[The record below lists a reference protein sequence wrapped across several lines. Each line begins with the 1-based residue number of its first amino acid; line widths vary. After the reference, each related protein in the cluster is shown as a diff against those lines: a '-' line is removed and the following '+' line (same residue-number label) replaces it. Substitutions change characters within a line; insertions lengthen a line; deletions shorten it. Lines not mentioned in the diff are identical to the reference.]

1 MKNGMKSVLVL
12 TSICLIT
19 TLLVA
24 VTNSFTAPVIEKN
37 KADAANQSLV
47 QVLEGAK
54 EFDNL
59 EKPSDSPE
67 SVQDIYMETSGLGYA
82 VTVSVTTS
90 YSKSPMLYTVGVN
103 SQGVITGI
111 KITNYGETKDFGKDV
126 YPETYVGMDSALNG
140 AELVSGVTYS
150 STAFKQGI
158 EDVFTVL
165 IKMDLIKAGE
175 KSEEQKLEEI
185 PGKVLPGANNQT
197 GTAVLKTLEYDAGS
211 IFKAVLEA
219 ANGTGYILVTPD
231 NTVITV
237 NPFGVVAGYDIDGN
251 PKELENSLKNDAA
264 GAVPNLSK
272 QKEEADVKALKKL
285 TGDTAVFTA
294 AVIDTVSS
302 VTNAFVINDGGERLY
317 GFVCR
322 PIGYNNGTMTVY
334 GILDGN
340 GKIKEIK
347 ISEIILYSQYYDD
360 YELDEDAYTEGLKG
374 KDAGTLSEKDTL
386 ISGAT
391 VSGNAINKALT
402 DMFEACGKISEGGN
416 GK

>member
-1 MKNGMKSVLVL
+1 MKSGIKSVIVL

-24 VTNSFTAPVIEKN
+24 LTNHFTAPVIQKN

-54 EFDNL
+54 NFDKL
-59 EKPSDSPE
+59 EKPADAPE

-90 YSKSPMLYTVGVN
+90 YSKSPMLYTVGV
-103 SQGVITGI
+103 SGEGVITGI
-111 KITNYGETKDFGKDV
+111 VITNYGETKDFGKDT
-126 YPETYVGMDSALNG
+126 YPETYLGMDSALNG
-140 AELVSGVTYS
+140 AELVAGVTYS

-158 EDVFTVL
+158 EDVFAAL

-175 KSEEQKLEEI
+175 KSEAQKIKELLDKLI
-185 PGKVLPGANNQT
+185 PGALNDSG
-197 GTAVLKTLEYDAGS
+197 AGS
-211 IFKAVLEA
+211 FNDYTVPDWAQSGYEA
-219 ANGTGYILVTPD
+219 ANGTGYILVSKD
-231 NTVITV
+231 GTVYTV
-237 NPFGVVAGYDIDGN
+237 NPFGKVKAYDTDGKDITDKAQN
-251 PKELENSLKNDAA
+251 LTDAA
-264 GAVPNLSK
+264 GAVPNLSGEK
-272 QKEEADVKALKKL
+272 QEADTKALKKL
-285 TGDTAVFTA
+285 AGDASAFTI
-294 AVIDTVSS
+294 AVIDTVST
-302 VTNAFVINDGGERLY
+302 VTNAFVIDAEGETLY

-322 PIGYNNGTMTVY
+322 PIGYNNGVMTVY
-334 GILDGN
+334 GILDSE

-374 KDAGTLSEKDTL
+374 KDGSTLSDEDTL

-391 VSGNAINKALT
+391 VSGNAVNKALK
-402 DMFEACGKISEGGN
+402 DMFEAYGRITEGGN
-416 GK
+416 GN

>member
-1 MKNGMKSVLVL
+1 MKSGIKSVIVL

-24 VTNSFTAPVIEKN
+24 LTNHFTAPVIQKN

-54 EFDNL
+54 NFDKL
-59 EKPSDSPE
+59 EKPADAPG

-90 YSKSPMLYTVGVN
+90 YSKSPMLYTVGV
-103 SQGVITGI
+103 SGEGVITGI
-111 KITNYGETKDFGKDV
+111 VITNYGETKDFGKDT
-126 YPETYVGMDSALNG
+126 YPETYLGMDSALNG
-140 AELVSGVTYS
+140 AELVAGVTYS

-158 EDVFTVL
+158 EDVFAVL

-175 KSEEQKLEEI
+175 KSEAQKIKELLDKLI
-185 PGKVLPGANNQT
+185 PGALNDSG
-197 GTAVLKTLEYDAGS
+197 AGS
-211 IFKAVLEA
+211 FKDYTVPDWAQSGYEA
-219 ANGTGYILVTPD
+219 ANGTGYILVSKD
-231 NTVITV
+231 GTVYTV
-237 NPFGVVAGYDIDGN
+237 NPFGKVKAYDTDGKDITDKAQN
-251 PKELENSLKNDAA
+251 LTDAA
-264 GAVPNLSK
+264 GAVPNLSGEK
-272 QKEEADVKALKKL
+272 QEADTKALKKL
-285 TGDTAVFTA
+285 AGDASAFTT
-294 AVIDTVSS
+294 AVIDTVST
-302 VTNAFVINDGGERLY
+302 VTNAFVIDAEGETLY

-322 PIGYNNGTMTVY
+322 PIGYNNGVMTVY
-334 GILDGN
+334 GILDSE

-374 KDAGTLSEKDTL
+374 KDGSTLSDEDTL

-391 VSGNAINKALT
+391 ISGNAVNKALK
-402 DMFEACGKISEGGN
+402 DMFEAYGRITEGGN
-416 GK
+416 GN